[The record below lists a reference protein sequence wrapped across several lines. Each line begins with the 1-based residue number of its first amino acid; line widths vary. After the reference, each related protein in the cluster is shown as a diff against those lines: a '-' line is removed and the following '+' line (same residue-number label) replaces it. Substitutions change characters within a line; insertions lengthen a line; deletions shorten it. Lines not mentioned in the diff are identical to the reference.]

1 MSEMGSRSIDYTAE
15 DRFTKITMII
25 SFLMLPLGGLFGIL
39 QLLKRTPGFPDPVS
53 DSTYYTIL
61 TGHGVVLAIV
71 FTTFFIM
78 GISAYIVSRE
88 LKTNFSRLVL
98 NGSLALTL
106 LGTVLAAV
114 AILSG
119 RAKVLYTF
127 YPPMS
132 GSPLF
137 YIGAAL
143 LVIGTWVFM
152 FDVFRIIISWKR
164 ANPDYRIPVATYGI
178 LTTWVIWLVAT
189 PPVAIEVVLMLIPMS
204 LFGMSVDVLLARTLF
219 WWFGHP
225 LVYFWLLPAV
235 SLWYYAIPRVLGVPL
250 FSETMAK
257 VAYILYMIA
266 STPVGL
272 HHQFVDPGI
281 SPILKLLHTF
291 TTFVVATPS
300 MLTAFNILATL
311 ERAGRARGGK
321 GLVGWI
327 FKLPWGS
334 LAFSGLMLPIILFA
348 NGGITGIINA
358 SFQLNTVVHN
368 TTWIVGHFHLT
379 VGGATALTFIA
390 AMLILAREMMGKEI
404 VAPWLAVAG
413 FYMWTVGQTIFSI
426 GYYIAGIEGAPR
438 RTSDLSYGG
447 LAPSDWI
454 PWLQI
459 GAIGG
464 IVFWIGGVVLVGVIA
479 ATLLWGKRVTISSD
493 RLLDFEGTQIR
504 RVENGKYVLEEV
516 RFWIIATIV
525 IAILGYVGPLYE
537 IFSRGLVPVG
547 PVPPG

>member
-1 MSEMGSRSIDYTAE
+1 MSGGKVSFSAE
-15 DRFTKITMII
+15 DRFTKITMLVA
-25 SFLMLPLGGLFGIL
+25 FLMLPLGGLFGIL
-39 QLLKRTPGFPDPVS
+39 QLFKRTPNFPDPVS
-53 DSTYYTIL
+53 DSTYYTAL

-78 GISAYIVSRE
+78 GISAFIVSRE
-88 LKTNFSRLVL
+88 LKTNFSK
-98 NGSLALTL
+98 LALNLSLGLAL

-119 RAKVLYTF
+119 QAKVLYTF
-127 YPPMS
+127 YPPLKAN
-132 GSPLF
+132 PLF

-143 LVIGTWVFM
+143 LVVGSWVFM
-152 FDVFRIIISWKR
+152 FDLFRLVLR
-164 ANPDYRIPVATYGI
+164 FRRENPDLKVPVATYGI
-178 LTTWVIWLVAT
+178 LTAWVIWLVAT
-189 PPVAIEVVLMLIPMS
+189 PPVALEVLLLLVPMS
-204 LFGMSVDVLLARTLF
+204 LFGMEVDVLLARTLF

-235 SLWYYAIPRVLGVPL
+235 ALWYYAIPRILGVPL

-281 SPILKLLHTF
+281 GPFFKLVHTL

-311 ERAGRARGGK
+311 ERAGRMRGGR
-321 GLVGWI
+321 GLVGWV

-368 TTWIVGHFHLT
+368 TTWIVGHFHTT
-379 VGGATALTFIA
+379 VGGASALTFIA
-390 AMLILAREMMGKEI
+390 AMLLLAREMMKREV
-404 VAPWLAVAG
+404 VAPWLAVAA
-413 FYMWTVGQTIFSI
+413 FYMWTVGQYLFSI
-426 GYYIAGIEGAPR
+426 GYYVAGVMGAPR
-438 RTSDLSYGG
+438 RTSELLYGG
-447 LAPSDWI
+447 LAPAEWT
-454 PWLQI
+454 PWLQL

-464 IVFWIGGVVLVGVIA
+464 MVFWIAGVILVGLIA
-479 ATLLWGKRVTISSD
+479 ATLLFGKKVSVPQGERVLAFDETTPGRI
-493 RLLDFEGTQIR
+493 
-504 RVENGKYVLEEV
+504 ENGKYILEEV
-516 RFWIIATIV
+516 RFWIVVTIAL
-525 IAILGYVGPLYE
+525 AILGYIGPLYE
-537 IFSRGLVPVG
+537 IFARGLVPVG
-547 PVPPG
+547 PVPP